1 MPSFEFDRTTWRLL
15 LSKPLPGAWNM
26 AIDSAI
32 LDAVTQGKALPT
44 LRLYSWKP
52 PAISLGSAQSAAD
65 VDLDALRA
73 HGWELV
79 RRPTGGKALLNMDE
93 LTYSVI
99 GPENEPRLRGG
110 VLESYRRIA
119 AALAAALRIVGAPVE
134 IHTDHE
140 KPTEPYDA
148 AICFEVPS
156 SYEIVVDG
164 RKLVGSA
171 QARHAHGILQ
181 HGSIPLAGDLGRI
194 TEVLRFASPQEA
206 AQALSRLKSRAL
218 TLQEAL
224 GRVLDWQE
232 LAKAVIR
239 GFCDQLALDLQPS
252 FLTPWERDRARELVE
267 QRYANDAWT
276 FRL

>member
-32 LDAVTQGKALPT
+32 LDAVTQEKALPT

-93 LTYSVI
+93 LTYAVI

-194 TEVLRFASPQEA
+194 TEVLRFASTQEA

>member
-1 MPSFEFDRTTWRLL
+1 MSSTQLDRAAWRLIL
-15 LSKPLPGAWNM
+15 TKPLPGAWNM

-32 LDAVTQGKALPT
+32 LDAVTQGKAPPT

-65 VDLDALRA
+65 VDLDALHARS
-73 HGWELV
+73 WDLV

-93 LTYSVI
+93 LTYAVI
-99 GPENEPRLRGG
+99 GPETEARLRGG

-119 AALAAALRIVGAPVE
+119 SALAAALRLIGAAVE
-134 IHTDHE
+134 IHPDHN
-140 KPTEPYDA
+140 KPSEPFDA

-156 SYEIVVDG
+156 SYEIVVGG

-181 HGSIPLAGDLGRI
+181 HGSIPLTGDLGLI
-194 TEVLRFASPQEA
+194 TEVLRFGSPPEASRA
-206 AQALSRLKSRAL
+206 RARLKSRAL

-224 GRVLDWQE
+224 GRAVSWQDV
-232 LAKAVIR
+232 ARAVIR
-239 GFCDQLALDLQPS
+239 GFCDELALDLQPT
-252 FLTPWERDRARELVE
+252 FLTPWERNRARELVE
-267 QRYANDAWT
+267 QKYANDAWT

>member
-1 MPSFEFDRTTWRLL
+1 M
-15 LSKPLPGAWNM
+15 SKPLPGAWNM

-44 LRLYSWKP
+44 LRLYSWEP
-52 PAISLGSAQSAAD
+52 PAISLGSAQSATD
-65 VDLDALRA
+65 VDLAALRA

-93 LTYSVI
+93 LTYAVI
-99 GPENEPRLRGG
+99 GPETEPRLRGG

-119 AALAAALRIVGAPVE
+119 AALAAALRLVGAPVE
-134 IHTDHE
+134 IHPDHD

-156 SYEIVVDG
+156 SYEIVVGG

-171 QARHAHGILQ
+171 QARRHHGILQ

-194 TEVLRFASPQEA
+194 TEVLRFASPEEA
-206 AQALSRLKSRAL
+206 LQALARLNSRAL

-224 GRVLDWQE
+224 GRVLGWQD
-232 LAKAVIR
+232 LARAVIR
-239 GFCDQLALDLQPS
+239 GFCDELALDLQPS
-252 FLTPWERDRARELVE
+252 FLTPWERDRAKELVE